1 MKLSSLRAVLVTA
14 FSLSSALP
22 ALAQVLVTF
31 PREGEA
37 GAAKAVVF
45 PADDAGTYVTVGIVG
60 ADVTSAKSGDQTFE
74 LLAQD
79 TQSRVTLLKSATAGT
94 PLKMGS
100 SSSLKAGSALYKNV
114 NKVGGICR
122 VVSWEG
128 SFHEQHLPLDFLRV
142 HYSGQLPDPGQ
153 PLYNEAGELVAIAH
167 QPSSD
172 FGNGTYALPIEAVLR
187 NVVDYKAHQS
197 LRRCWLG
204 LHLDQVDPIPRVVG
218 LRPESP
224 AAEVGLKKGDVL
236 LGIANRE
243 ITSYSSAINA
253 FYYLIPGKKV
263 ELSFLRGTQVL
274 TAQINPKAH
283 PGYEAIE
290 VEKAKLEKK

>member
-1 MKLSSLRAVLVTA
+1 MTA
-14 FSLSSALP
+14 FSLSSILP
-22 ALAQVLVTF
+22 ILAQIQVTF

-37 GAAKAVVF
+37 GGAKAIIL
-45 PADDAGTYVTVGIVG
+45 PADDAGTYITVGIVG
-60 ADVTSAKSGDQTFE
+60 ADVTSAKSGEQTFE

-100 SSSLKAGSALYKNV
+100 SSSLKAGSALYKNT
-114 NKVGGICR
+114 NKAGGICR

-128 SFHEQHLPLDFLRV
+128 SFHEQHLPLNFLRI
-142 HYSGQLPDPGQ
+142 HYSGQLPNPGQ

-167 QPSSD
+167 QPSPD

-187 NVVDYKAHQS
+187 NVADYKANES

-204 LHLDQVDPIPRVVG
+204 LHLDHIDPIPRVVG

-224 AAEVGLKKGDVL
+224 AAEIGLKKGDVL
-236 LGIANRE
+236 LSIGDWE
-243 ITSYSSAINA
+243 ITTYSSAINA
-253 FYYLIPGKKV
+253 FYYLIPGQKA
-263 ELSFLRGTQVL
+263 ECRYLRGTQVL
-274 TAQINPKAH
+274 TGQLTPKAH

-290 VEKAKLEKK
+290 VEKAKHKK